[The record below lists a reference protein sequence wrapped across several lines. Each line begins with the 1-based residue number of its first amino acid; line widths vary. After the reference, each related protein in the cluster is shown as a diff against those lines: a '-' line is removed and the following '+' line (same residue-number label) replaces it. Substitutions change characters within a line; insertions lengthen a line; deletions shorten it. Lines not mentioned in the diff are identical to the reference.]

1 MAGFLIRGF
10 RGMRPILDPKL
21 LEANEAQEAI
31 DVRLHSGDIE
41 PVRDNETAV
50 ALKSAT
56 PADVNTIFRV
66 RNNADEN
73 LNWFEFDE
81 EVDVALSPITQDA
94 YGRVYWTGQN
104 VPRYSVETQAFAA
117 GSAPYPRNSFS
128 LGIPKPTTQPNA
140 VGTSVGDADTQER
153 EYVITYCDSN
163 ASVESPASAITTVKA
178 LENDVDQGTLVSPTF
193 SGGTSTEYTISVT
206 QPHELIEEDFIAI
219 SGATDNG
226 WNTEWEVS
234 DVVNELTFKIKNTQ
248 TFPNAAPSGSYVI
261 KQRYRAHVR
270 LFALPDNN
278 GGNLDIT
285 HKRIWRKINNIYRL
299 VVQLPLEATEYED
312 FYVDAE
318 LSSATQLPTSI
329 RPSRPAISPVA
340 YIPFNDTSIE
350 DATTLDANG
359 NPVYPSLDNRV
370 YAIAFVSAAG
380 DEGTLSKASGIVGVI
395 DGVTKVRV
403 SHVEQVDDGYIK
415 KRVVKKRI
423 YRQDVTYLNGTF
435 TIDETAYRLVAE
447 IPVSQDMYEDLATA
461 ASIASNATPA
471 VPNGMDE
478 PNTAFGASAKLPP
491 KVTPES
497 RVYVYTYVSDYGEEG
512 PPSEPSVLVD
522 IDPGEP
528 VNVSMGTAP
537 TGYTNITKKY
547 LYRSSPGTGAT
558 DYQFVAEVPVATPD
572 YDDYIKQSEL
582 GETLPSTDWEP
593 PPSDMKGLRVMA
605 NGIFVGFSDKD
616 VCFSEPF
623 MPHAWASKNFL
634 PVDTK
639 IVGLGAF
646 GQSVAVLTQSY
657 PYIATGIDP
666 QAMTLIKTSL
676 QQACVSKR
684 SIVEAG
690 DSVLYAS
697 PDGLVQ
703 IGLGGVQ
710 VLTSKILSQEQWQEY
725 NPSSIHAYLHE
736 GRYYGFYTKT
746 DGSKGLMVFTLNGA
760 DAIFTLGTE
769 TTTAGHVVPTADSL
783 YIVDGSNIV
792 KMDKDAVKKSY
803 KWSSKLFENPTP
815 LNFSTA
821 QVISQDYSPGVTLKV
836 YADGSLVHTQTVT
849 DSKPFRLPA
858 GFIARDWY
866 VTVEGK
872 AKVSFVGLTQSVT
885 ELKQV

>member
-21 LEANEAQEAI
+21 LEANEAQLAT

-56 PADVNTIFRV
+56 PANINTIFRA
-66 RNNADEN
+66 RNNANET

-81 EVDVALSPITQDA
+81 EVDIALSPITQDS
-94 YGRVYWTGQN
+94 YGRVYWTGQD
-104 VPRYSVETQAFAA
+104 VPRYSTETLAFAA
-117 GSAPYPRNSFS
+117 GSTPYPRNSLQ
-128 LGIPKPTTQPNA
+128 LGIPKPVNAPNA
-140 VGTSVGDADTQER
+140 IGTSVQEPDTQER
-153 EYVITYCDSN
+153 EYVLTFVDSN
-163 ASVESPASAITTVKA
+163 GGNESGPSQSNKVKA
-178 LENDVDQGTLVSPTF
+178 LEFITDQGAIVGATF
-193 SGGTSTEYTISVT
+193 VINSSTATTVTTT
-206 QPHELIEEDFIAI
+206 QPHGLAEGDYIGI
-219 SGATDNG
+219 SGSSVTG
-226 WNTEWEVS
+226 WNDTWEVS
-234 DVVNELTFKIKNTQ
+234 GVVNELNFTITNTQ
-248 TFPNAAPSGSYVI
+248 SFPGSVPAGSYSV
-261 KQRYRAHVR
+261 KKRYLAYTK
-270 LFALPDNN
+270 LFGLDTDNKGDPD
-278 GGNLDIT
+278 IAS
-285 HKRIWRKINNIYRL
+285 KRIYRKVGNTYRL
-299 VVQLPLEATEYED
+299 VDTISLEASEYED
-312 FYVDAE
+312 TNEDADIA
-318 LSSATQLPTSI
+318 SATALATVYVPP
-329 RPSRPAISPVA
+329 RPVVA
-340 YIPFNDTSIE
+340 PNAFVPFEDTSIA
-350 DATTLDANG
+350 D
-359 NPVYPSLDNRV
+359 NPNDTVVTRL
-370 YAIAFVSAAG
+370 YAISFVSGNG
-380 DEGTLSKASGIVGVI
+380 DEGPLSKASGVVSVI
-395 DGVTKVRV
+395 NGKTDVRI
-403 SHVEQVDDGYIK
+403 SHAEPTEFDTL
-415 KRVVKKRI
+415 KKRI
-423 YRQDVTYLNGTF
+423 YRQTLTYNAGTYNL
-435 TIDETAYRLVAE
+435 DETAYKLVAE
-447 IPVSQDMYEDLATA
+447 VPVDQDSFLDEYTDAQ
-461 ASIASNATPA
+461 IASNASPA
-471 VPNGMDE
+471 KPNALDAPSG
-478 PNTAFGASAKLPP
+478 AFGLTSKLAP
-491 KVTPES
+491 KVNAES

-512 PPSEPSVLVD
+512 PPSDPSTLID
-522 IDPGEP
+522 IDPGEL
-528 VNVSMGTAP
+528 VNISTDAAP
-537 TGYTNITKKY
+537 TGYTNIAKKY
-547 LYRSSPGTGAT
+547 IYRSSTGTGAT
-558 DYQFVAEVPVATPD
+558 DYQFVAEIPVAITS
-572 YDDYIKQSEL
+572 YDDFVKQSEL
-582 GETLPSTDWEP
+582 GEILPSSDWEP
-593 PPSDMKGLRVMA
+593 PPADMKGLRVMA

-623 MPHAWASKNFL
+623 MPHAWASTNYL
-634 PVDTK
+634 PVDHK

-646 GQSVAVLTQSY
+646 GQSVAVLTESY
-657 PYIATGIDP
+657 PYIATGVDP
-666 QAMTLIKTSL
+666 QAMTLVKTSL
-676 QQACVSKR
+676 QQACISKR

-736 GRYYGFYTKT
+736 GRYYGFYTKA
-746 DGSKGLMVFTLNGA
+746 DGSKGLMIFTLNGA